1 MGGVRLAMGIA
12 DTSALFTAMD
22 RPVRRRLIGPKVIGV
37 IAAAAVLPTMGW
49 LSLSPAERTFRL
61 EPSRITI
68 STVSSTPFHD
78 FIPLRGRVV
87 PLASI
92 VLDAIQGGRVEEV
105 LADAGQRVVAGQRL
119 IRLSDPQ
126 LELDAIA
133 RETQVIA
140 QMNSQHSLQLSFEL
154 TQTNDAKAVASAQY
168 NVLRLAREV
177 ARRRPLAELGFTSR
191 EKLDQSADELL
202 YEQKLVAISTN
213 ALDRDIAVIRQSN
226 ELIQKT
232 KARLDANL
240 AAVQAQVELLT
251 VRAPTDGIL
260 TALDAHVG
268 EQKTRGQHFGQIDRD
283 AGFKVTIQVDE
294 FYLARV
300 KPGQRVD
307 ATIDGSPSQ
316 LVVTKVYPQVKD
328 GKFEVDL
335 AWEGTAPAD
344 LRRGQA
350 VQGKLELGVDTTSV
364 VLPAGPFLEAS
375 GGAWVFV
382 VAPDGASASRRQVKL
397 GRRTTQSVE
406 VLSGLKPGDLVI
418 TSDYTGLD
426 RIDRLVF

>member
-1 MGGVRLAMGIA
+1 MDIA
-12 DTSALFTAMD
+12 STTTIFTTMD
-22 RPVRRRLIGPKVIGV
+22 RPVARRRVSRPMLIGGIVSVAILS
-37 IAAAAVLPTMGW
+37 AVAWMKLN
-49 LSLSPAERTFRL
+49 PAERTFRMDA
-61 EPSRITI
+61 SRITI
-68 STVSSTPFHD
+68 STVSTAPFHD
-78 FIPLRGRVV
+78 FIPLRGRVL
-87 PLASI
+87 PLVSI
-92 VLDAIQGGRVEEV
+92 VLDAVQGGRVEEV
-105 LADAGQRVVAGQRL
+105 LAEPGQHVVAGQRL

-154 TQTNDAKAVASAQY
+154 TQTNDERAVAAAQY
-168 NVLRLAREV
+168 NVVRLGREV
-177 ARRRPLAELGFTSR
+177 ARRRPLAEIGFTSR
-191 EKLDQSADELL
+191 EKLDQSADEFS
-202 YEQKLVAISTN
+202 YEQRLVEISTK
-213 ALDRDIAVIRQSN
+213 ALARDAAVIKQSSD
-226 ELIQKT
+226 LIQKT
-232 KARLDANL
+232 AARLDANL
-240 AAVQAQVELLT
+240 AAAKAQLDTLT
-251 VRAPTDGIL
+251 VRAPADGVL

-300 KPGQRVD
+300 KPGQHVD
-307 ATIDGSPSQ
+307 ATIDGVPSI
-316 LVVTKVYPQVKD
+316 LTVTKVYPQVKD
-328 GKFEVDL
+328 GKFEIDL
-335 AWEGTAPAD
+335 AWEGAAPAD

-350 VQGKLELGVDTTSV
+350 VQGKLELGEDAATT

-382 VAPDGASASRRQVKL
+382 VDSDGSTAIRRPVKL

-406 VLSGLKPGDLVI
+406 VLGGLQPGDRVI